1 MDSEENNQE
10 VRFERARAG
19 SSEET
24 ANTILN
30 MWDSQ
35 EQTAN
40 EETET
45 AVDEEAVE
53 ETQEAEEVE
62 EEAPEEEGQA
72 EEETEESEQSE
83 EEEAEEE
90 VELVAEEDL
99 KYTIKVGG
107 EEMEVDID
115 ELKSGYQ
122 RQADYTRKS
131 QALAEQRKGTEKI
144 QSERMQL
151 EQERQMYANGLQMLQ
166 EQQSAKLQDFDKVE
180 WETLKQEDPYA
191 YMIKKDEYR
200 DAQERVNN
208 VAQQQ
213 QQVQNEQMQQ
223 AQQARAHF
231 IQQEYTRLVNAL
243 PEWEDKDSTIKDDI
257 RKYAADVGFRP
268 EEINQ
273 LADHR
278 SVLVIKKAMEYDELT
293 KKVAPKK
300 KAVKKVPKVQKAG
313 RGKSKEDTA
322 AEALK
327 AKRTRLRKS
336 GKQKDAAS
344 LFYDML

>member
-1 MDSEENNQE
+1 MGSEENNQE

-200 DAQERVNN
+200 DAQERVSN

-213 QQVQNEQMQQ
+213 ALVQQEQHTA
-223 AQQARAHF
+223 AQKVRGEF
-231 IQQEYTRLVNAL
+231 VQQEYARLVAAL
-243 PEWEDKDSTIKDDI
+243 PEWNDKDSTIKKDI
-257 RKYAADVGFRP
+257 QEYATSVGFRP

-293 KKVAPKK
+293 KKIAPKK
-300 KAVKKVPKVQKAG
+300 KAVRKVPKVQKAG

-336 GKQKDAAS
+336 GKQQDAAS

>member
-1 MDSEENNQE
+1 MGSEENNQE

-30 MWDSQ
+30 MWDSK
-35 EQTAN
+35 EQAAS

-53 ETQEAEEVE
+53 ETQEAENTE
-62 EEAPEEEGQA
+62 EEAPEEGQA
-72 EEETEESEQSE
+72 EEEVEEEVSAESEESEE
-83 EEEAEEE
+83 ELEI
-90 VELVAEEDL
+90 VAEEDL
-99 KYTIKVGG
+99 KYTIKVDGK
-107 EEMEVDID
+107 EFEVGID

-131 QALAEQRKGTEKI
+131 QALAEQRKGTEAI
-144 QSERMQL
+144 QSERLQL

-166 EQQSAKLQDFDKVE
+166 EQHTAKLQDFDKVE

-200 DAQERVNN
+200 DAQERVDNLQAEQRL
-208 VAQQQ
+208 VQQEQAQQ
-213 QQVQNEQMQQ
+213 M
-223 AQQARAHF
+223 QQARAHF
-231 IQQEYTRLVNAL
+231 VQQEYARLVNAL
-243 PEWEDKDSTIKDDI
+243 PEWNDKDSTIKKDI
-257 RKYAADVGFRP
+257 QEYATSVGFRP

-278 SVLVIKKAMEYDELT
+278 SVLVIKKAMEFDKLT

-336 GKQKDAAS
+336 GKQQDAAS

>member
-1 MDSEENNQE
+1 
-10 VRFERARAG
+10 
-19 SSEET
+19 
-24 ANTILN
+24 
-30 MWDSQ
+30 
-35 EQTAN
+35 
-40 EETET
+40 
-45 AVDEEAVE
+45 
-53 ETQEAEEVE
+53 
-62 EEAPEEEGQA
+62 
-72 EEETEESEQSE
+72 
-83 EEEAEEE
+83 
-90 VELVAEEDL
+90 
-99 KYTIKVGG
+99 
-107 EEMEVDID
+107 MEVDID

-144 QSERMQL
+144 QAERMQL

-166 EQQSAKLQDFDKVE
+166 EQQSAKLQNFDGVD
-180 WETLKQEDPYA
+180 WNTLKEEDPYA
-191 YMIKKDEYR
+191 YMLKKDEYR
-200 DAQERVNN
+200 DAQDKVNN

-213 QQVQNEQMQQ
+213 SLIQQEQQQ
-223 AQQARAHF
+223 AHKKARAHF
-231 IQQEYTRLVNAL
+231 IQQEYTKLVSAL
-243 PEWEDKDSTIKDDI
+243 PEWTDKDSTIKQDI

-278 SVLVIKKAMEYDELT
+278 SVLVIKKAMEYDKLT

-322 AEALK
+322 TEALK
-327 AKRTRLRKS
+327 KKRTRLRKS

>member
-30 MWDSQ
+30 MWDSK
-35 EQTAN
+35 EQAAS

-53 ETQEAEEVE
+53 ETQEAENTE
-62 EEAPEEEGQA
+62 EEAPEEGQA
-72 EEETEESEQSE
+72 EEEVEEEVSAESEESEE
-83 EEEAEEE
+83 ELEI
-90 VELVAEEDL
+90 VAEEDL
-99 KYTIKVGG
+99 KYTIKVDGK
-107 EEMEVDID
+107 EFEVGID

-144 QSERMQL
+144 QSERLQL

-166 EQQSAKLQDFDKVE
+166 EQQEAKLKDFDSVN
-180 WETLKQEDPYA
+180 WETLKEEDPYA
-191 YMIKKDEYR
+191 YMLKKDEYR
-200 DAQERVNN
+200 DAQERVSNA
-208 VAQQQ
+208 AQQQ
-213 QQVQNEQMQQ
+213 
-223 AQQARAHF
+223 AL
-231 IQQEYTRLVNAL
+231 IQQEQYTAAQKVRGEFVQQEYARLVAAL
-243 PEWEDKDSTIKDDI
+243 PEWNDKDSTIKKDI
-257 RKYAADVGFRP
+257 QEYATSVGFRP

-278 SVLVIKKAMEYDELT
+278 SVLVIKKAMEFDKLT

-322 AEALK
+322 TEALK
-327 AKRTRLRKS
+327 AKRTRLRKT